1 MIYGRGVGSVT
12 TLKTF
17 QTWKTDGSSDV
28 DTFIK
33 NQIFGSE
40 FYYSNGFIRADGPLG
55 MTLFLLLSIC
65 FIFFLW
71 EAKLFV
77 KKITKHKFHNLI
89 FYISLD
95 IHSHQVLLSPSKCF

>member
-1 MIYGRGVGSVT
+1 VIYGRGVGSVT

-55 MTLFLLLSIC
+55 MMLFLLLSIC
-65 FIFFLW
+65 FIFFVGTQIVCQKKLQSTSFTILYFIFLW
-71 EAKLFV
+71 
-77 KKITKHKFHNLI
+77 IYILI
-89 FYISLD
+89 M
-95 IHSHQVLLSPSKCF
+95 

>member
-55 MTLFLLLSIC
+55 MMLFLVLSIC

-71 EAKLFV
+71 EPKLSLTMMFF
-77 KKITKHKFHNLI
+77 THHPDGLI
-89 FYISLD
+89 QNFYG
-95 IHSHQVLLSPSKCF
+95 

>member
-40 FYYSNGFIRADGPLG
+40 FYYSNGFIRAAGPLG
-55 MTLFLLLSIC
+55 MMLFLLLS
-65 FIFFLW
+65 
-71 EAKLFV
+71 EPKLFV
-77 KKITKHKFHNLI
+77 
-89 FYISLD
+89 
-95 IHSHQVLLSPSKCF
+95 